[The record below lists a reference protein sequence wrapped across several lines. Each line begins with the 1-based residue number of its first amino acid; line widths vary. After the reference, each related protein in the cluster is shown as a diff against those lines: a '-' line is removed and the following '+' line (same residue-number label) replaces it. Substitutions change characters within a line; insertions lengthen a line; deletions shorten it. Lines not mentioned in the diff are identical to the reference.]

1 MKAEAK
7 SFKHFGVVKFEAHV
21 CTYAAVPGETPKN
34 VDLSK

>member
-21 CTYAAVPGETPKN
+21 CTYAAVPGGRGN
-34 VDLSK
+34 SKKM